1 MIGNRC
7 TLVATVLEQA
17 LTLEERKLVEERAI
31 SFVRS
36 AGHGGHA
43 GTGGHGR
50 VGRTRGRVRCA
61 AGRGRVQTKETE
73 AAAEEEEEEEDEED
87 EDDEE
92 EDEDESADEYEL
104 ETIVAIQRSL
114 GSDSRRSR
122 ADRRRGPCARA
133 VADTDEEVEFADMTE
148 KELRFRKYAEFKTQ
162 WASLWEAANSRI
174 VPNALSYLF
183 QEQAQQWA
191 ESHLN
196 KRQVEKKRRIS

>member
-1 MIGNRC
+1 MLLARFI
-7 TLVATVLEQA
+7 
-17 LTLEERKLVEERAI
+17 
-31 SFVRS
+31 
-36 AGHGGHA
+36 
-43 GTGGHGR
+43 
-50 VGRTRGRVRCA
+50 
-61 AGRGRVQTKETE
+61 
-73 AAAEEEEEEEDEED
+73 AAALFKRRKQKQQQKKRKKKKKMKTKIQ
-87 EDDEE
+87 

-148 KELRFRKYAEFKTQ
+148 KELRFHKYAEFKTQ
-162 WASLWEAANSRI
+162 WEAANSRI